1 MDDEFS
7 LQNSGIRKWLSL
19 VAIVS
24 CFLAIFAPPS
34 FWLCGV
40 GAVFL
45 ATGQLANSARTNQWM
60 SWQNEGSLNWFEGW
74 AVSTGAV
81 LAAIPLMVVFFRA
94 AVSS

>member
-7 LQNSGIRKWLSL
+7 LKNGGIRKWLSL
-19 VAIVS
+19 VAVAS
-24 CFLAIFAPPS
+24 FSAAIFAPPS

-40 GAVFL
+40 GALFL

-81 LAAIPLMVVFFRA
+81 LAMVPLVVIIFRS
-94 AVSS
+94 AVNS